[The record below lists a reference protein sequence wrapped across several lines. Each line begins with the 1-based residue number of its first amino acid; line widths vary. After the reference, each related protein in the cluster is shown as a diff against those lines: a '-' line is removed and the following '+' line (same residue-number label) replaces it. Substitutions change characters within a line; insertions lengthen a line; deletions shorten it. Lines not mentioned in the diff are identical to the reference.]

1 MVIKGQCSAE
11 LPVTSGVPQGSVLGP
26 TLFLIYINDL
36 PSSVDCCVSLYADD
50 TLLYQHVKTATDA
63 ANFQLSIDALYN
75 WSQRWKMPFNDNKC
89 HAIAFGNKTFLPSY
103 KLGNTSL
110 EWVEETKYLG
120 VTIQTNLK
128 FDKHIEH
135 KTRQASKVLGMV
147 KFTLYDAPRQ
157 ARLLAYTSLCRPI
170 LEYAD
175 SVWDLS
181 LKKTINDIEMV
192 QNRAV
197 RFISRLKGRD
207 SVSEARCEL
216 GLQTLQ
222 ERRKNHRLTLLTRIL
237 QAEDT
242 HSALSSAYE
251 ELVDD
256 HIVTMTTR
264 SAARGE
270 LTSIS
275 TNSRCYHQ
283 SFLPRTI
290 REMRGHTSNN

>member
-1 MVIKGQCSAE
+1 
-11 LPVTSGVPQGSVLGP
+11 
-26 TLFLIYINDL
+26 
-36 PSSVDCCVSLYADD
+36 
-50 TLLYQHVKTATDA
+50 
-63 ANFQLSIDALYN
+63 
-75 WSQRWKMPFNDNKC
+75 
-89 HAIAFGNKTFLPSY
+89 
-103 KLGNTSL
+103 
-110 EWVEETKYLG
+110 
-120 VTIQTNLK
+120 
-128 FDKHIEH
+128 
-135 KTRQASKVLGMV
+135 
-147 KFTLYDAPRQ
+147 
-157 ARLLAYTSLCRPI
+157 
-170 LEYAD
+170 
-175 SVWDLS
+175 
-181 LKKTINDIEMV
+181 MV

-237 QAEDT
+237 QPEDM

-256 HIVTMTTR
+256 HIVTMTPR
-264 SAARGE
+264 SAARGK

-275 TNSRCYHQ
+275 TTNSRCYHQ

>member
-1 MVIKGQCSAE
+1 M
-11 LPVTSGVPQGSVLGP
+11 
-26 TLFLIYINDL
+26 
-36 PSSVDCCVSLYADD
+36 
-50 TLLYQHVKTATDA
+50 
-63 ANFQLSIDALYN
+63 LYN
-75 WSQRWKMPFNDNKC
+75 
-89 HAIAFGNKTFLPSY
+89 
-103 KLGNTSL
+103 
-110 EWVEETKYLG
+110 
-120 VTIQTNLK
+120 
-128 FDKHIEH
+128 
-135 KTRQASKVLGMV
+135 
-147 KFTLYDAPRQ
+147 APRQ

-207 SVSEARCEL
+207 SVSKARCEL

-222 ERRKNHRLTLLTRIL
+222 ERRKNHRLTLLTGIL

-242 HSALSSAYE
+242 HSL
-251 ELVDD
+251 LMT
-256 HIVTMTTR
+256 IVTMTTR

-275 TNSRCYHQ
+275 TNSWRSHQ

-290 REMRGHTSNN
+290 QEMRGHTSNN